1 MKLNLNLIESK
12 KDRESVMNGN
22 LGNDRQIKSLLSGL
36 VKAEKMYD
44 YWTEPMVANFYR
56 VGDNA
61 IKSLASRE
69 PNKEELKKYGYKV
82 YSKGEILKLQV
93 ETLEKAPNRGL
104 RLYPLKAVFL
114 IGMMLTE
121 SEVAERLRKEII
133 DVVFNG
139 KVDLLEARQD
149 KLEVAQRQLGEKVH
163 IKKKDSIDITKLIKG
178 KLKIDKISEA
188 PYEYNAIREWIFID
202 FNVSKFED
210 IPVSKYSLMKI
221 VESIDE
227 ASNHLDKG
235 DKQISFLE

>member
-1 MKLNLNLIESK
+1 MKLNLIEST

-93 ETLEKAPNRGL
+93 GTLEKAPNRGL

-121 SEVAERLRKEII
+121 SEVAEKLREEIM

-139 KVDLLEARQD
+139 RVDLLEARQD
-149 KLEVAQRQLGEKVH
+149 KLEGCIC
-163 IKKKDSIDITKLIKG
+163 IKKKDSINIVDLMKAHLGIQRISQAKEAYTFLKELVLIH
-178 KLKIDKISEA
+178 
-188 PYEYNAIREWIFID
+188 
-202 FNVSKFED
+202 FNVAKFED
-210 IPVSKYSLMKI
+210 IPVTKCTLVEVQGCFREYDNMLEQGNKQLSL
-221 VESIDE
+221 
-227 ASNHLDKG
+227 
-235 DKQISFLE
+235 F

>member
-1 MKLNLNLIESK
+1 MKLNLIESK

-121 SEVAERLRKEII
+121 SEVAEKLREEIM

-139 KVDLLEARQD
+139 RVDLLEVRQD
-149 KLEVAQRQLGEKVH
+149 KLEGCIC
-163 IKKKDSIDITKLIKG
+163 IKKKESVNVTDLMKAHLGIQRINQAKEAYMF
-178 KLKIDKISEA
+178 LKEL
-188 PYEYNAIREWIFID
+188 IFIH
-202 FNVSKFED
+202 FNVTKFED
-210 IPVSKYSLMKI
+210 IPVTKCTLIELQECFREYDYML
-221 VESIDE
+221 EQG
-227 ASNHLDKG
+227 N
-235 DKQISFLE
+235 KQLSYF